1 MVISI
6 LSIKD
11 KVLLACKANDMTLT
25 ELAMKLGVTQPTLSN
40 RLKTGKFT
48 QDELS
53 NIAKILNS
61 EYQPLW
67 ILPVGTKLL

>member
-1 MVISI
+1 
-6 LSIKD
+6 
-11 KVLLACKANDMTLT
+11 MTLT
-25 ELAMKLGVTQPTLSN
+25 ELATKLGVTQPTLSN

-67 ILPVGTKLL
+67 ILPDGTKLL

>member
-1 MVISI
+1 MIFI

-25 ELAMKLGVTQPTLSN
+25 ELAMKLVVTQPTLSN

-48 QDELS
+48 QDELA
-53 NIAKILNS
+53 NMAKLLNC

-67 ILPVGTKLL
+67 ILPDGTKLL